1 MGAGEKLEGSSFG
14 HKDSSH
20 LQRLPGPGPTSPGRG
35 VALSSEEQRRYSRH
49 ILIPEIGRTGQEKL
63 KAARVLCLGAGGL
76 GSPAALY
83 LAAAGVGT
91 IGMVDDDEVA
101 LSNLQRQ
108 LLHGTGDIGR
118 LKTESARDRLHEINP
133 HLEVHLHP
141 CRFDSSNAEEILRDY
156 DLLIDGTDNFATRYL
171 SNDVAVFARKPNV
184 YGSIFRFDGQT
195 TVFAPHLGGPCYR
208 CLFPEPPPPGSVPS
222 CAEAGVLG
230 VLPGIIGTMQAT
242 EALKLIL
249 GIGDSLVGRLL
260 HFDALKMKFREF
272 NLRKDPDCPV
282 CGDHPTITRPIDYD
296 TFCHGAP
303 DHTRAAVE
311 IDVRA
316 LHARM
321 QSGRPFFLLDVREP
335 FEFELARIE
344 GANLIPLGEL
354 PRRAGEL
361 DRETEIF
368 VLCHSGMRSQRA
380 AEFLRSAGFPRV
392 VNVTGGID
400 AWSEEVDPNV
410 PRY

>member
-1 MGAGEKLEGSSFG
+1 
-14 HKDSSH
+14 
-20 LQRLPGPGPTSPGRG
+20 
-35 VALSSEEQRRYSRH
+35 
-49 ILIPEIGRTGQEKL
+49 
-63 KAARVLCLGAGGL
+63 
-76 GSPAALY
+76 
-83 LAAAGVGT
+83 
-91 IGMVDDDEVA
+91 
-101 LSNLQRQ
+101 
-108 LLHGTGDIGR
+108 
-118 LKTESARDRLHEINP
+118 
-133 HLEVHLHP
+133 
-141 CRFDSSNAEEILRDY
+141 
-156 DLLIDGTDNFATRYL
+156 
-171 SNDVAVFARKPNV
+171 
-184 YGSIFRFDGQT
+184 
-195 TVFAPHLGGPCYR
+195 
-208 CLFPEPPPPGSVPS
+208 
-222 CAEAGVLG
+222 
-230 VLPGIIGTMQAT
+230 MQAT

-303 DHTRAAVE
+303 DHNRAAVE

-321 QSGRPFFLLDVREP
+321 QSGPPFFLLDVREP

-354 PRRAGEL
+354 PRRAREL
-361 DRETEIF
+361 DREAEIF

-392 VNVTGGID
+392 LNVTGGID